1 MDDELQSQQS
11 ILFHWQWNKKIL
23 GFALI
28 FFPLMLS
35 LGFWQLD
42 RAEQKQAIL
51 TAQKLRMGVEAVD
64 FASLVADADNQFTNV
79 VVTDVANDERVFLVD
94 NKVRHGRPG
103 YEVLMPLKNSVGGS
117 EQWLLVNR
125 GWLAGGAD
133 RSVLP
138 PVPVLEAG
146 PISGYLYRSQGKGIV
161 LKDQAWAKNEWPLVI
176 QAIDIEKISAHLA
189 VDIYPYLLRVV
200 ESSAIDYERSSEESA
215 VLETG
220 WQVVNALPEKS
231 IAYAFQWFAMAL
243 ALLILT
249 VFANSNL
256 AEILRTRKGDDQ
268 K

>member
-1 MDDELQSQQS
+1 MEDELQSQQP
-11 ILFHWQWNKKIL
+11 ILFRWQWNKKVL
-23 GFALI
+23 CFSLI
-28 FFPLMLS
+28 FLTLMVS

-51 TAQKLRMGVEAVD
+51 TAQQQRVGTEVVN
-64 FASLVADADNQFTNV
+64 FASVVTDPDNQFRNV
-79 VVTDVANDERVFLVD
+79 VVTDVVQDKRVLLVD

-103 YEVLMPLKNSVGGS
+103 YEVLMPLKVSVGGS

-138 PVPVLEAG
+138 PVPDLETG

-176 QAIDIEKISAHLA
+176 QTIDIEKISAHLG

-200 ESSAIDYERSSEESA
+200 
-215 VLETG
+215 
-220 WQVVNALPEKS
+220 
-231 IAYAFQWFAMAL
+231 
-243 ALLILT
+243 
-249 VFANSNL
+249 
-256 AEILRTRKGDDQ
+256 
-268 K
+268 